1 MKMRPDFNKAEWAFM
16 LIFFSKTNT
25 KDESSSYLQ

>member
-16 LIFFSKTNT
+16 LTFFSNT